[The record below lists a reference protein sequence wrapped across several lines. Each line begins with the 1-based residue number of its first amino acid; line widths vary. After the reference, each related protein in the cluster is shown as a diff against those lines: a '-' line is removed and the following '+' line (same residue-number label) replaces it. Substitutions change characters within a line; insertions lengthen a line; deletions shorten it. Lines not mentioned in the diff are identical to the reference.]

1 MKEKRITMKDYIIS
15 IDMGGTK
22 ILAALINSK
31 DGIRTKIKKATK
43 TKNGNT
49 NFVKALWGLVTEV
62 ILESGVSEKN
72 VKAICL
78 GIPGSVNPET
88 GRIGIAPNLNIKNM
102 NIKEQLQ
109 QYTSIPVLIEN
120 DVNLAALG
128 IKHFGLGKD
137 IDDLLVVFV
146 GTGIGGGLIFRGN
159 MHRGASYTAGEIGHM
174 IIQPN
179 GPLCGCG
186 QKGCF
191 EALASR
197 TAIVR
202 DITKQVRLG
211 KRSLLAKL
219 LKEKVPIKS
228 KAISNALK
236 KRDAVTVKTVTNAAM
251 IIGKTLANI
260 NNLLN
265 LQMIVLG
272 GGVMEAAAD
281 FMTPIIKKSFKENSL
296 KDAGKAVKIYA
307 AKLGDDAALYG
318 GIALA
323 EEFLGIKI

>member
-1 MKEKRITMKDYIIS
+1 MKEKGITMKDYIIS

-22 ILAALINSK
+22 ILAALINTK
-31 DGIRTKIKKATK
+31 EGIRTKIKKATK

-137 IDDLLVVFV
+137 IEDLLVVFV
-146 GTGIGGGLIFRGN
+146 GTGIGGGLIFGGK

-202 DITKQVRLG
+202 DITKQVKLG

-236 KRDAVTVKTVTNAAM
+236 KNDTVTVKTVTNAAM

-296 KDAGKAVKIYA
+296 KDAGKTVKIYA
-307 AKLGDDAALYG
+307 AKLGDEAALYG

>member
-1 MKEKRITMKDYIIS
+1 MKEKGITMKDYIIS

-128 IKHFGLGKD
+128 IKHFGVGKD
-137 IDDLLVVFV
+137 IEDLLVVFV
-146 GTGIGGGLIFRGN
+146 GTGIGGGLIFRGK

-202 DITKQVRLG
+202 DITKQVKLG

-236 KRDAVTVKTVTNAAM
+236 KNDAVTVKTVTTAAVV
-251 IIGKTLANI
+251 IGKTLANI

-307 AKLGDDAALYG
+307 ARLGDEAALYG

>member
-1 MKEKRITMKDYIIS
+1 MKEKGITMKDYIIS

-22 ILAALINSK
+22 ILAALINTK
-31 DGIRTKIKKATK
+31 EGIRTKIKKATK

-137 IDDLLVVFV
+137 IEDLLVVFV
-146 GTGIGGGLIFRGN
+146 GTGIGGGLIFGGK

-202 DITKQVRLG
+202 DITKQVKLG

-236 KRDAVTVKTVTNAAM
+236 KNDAVTVKTVTNAAM

-296 KDAGKAVKIYA
+296 KDAGKTVKIYA
-307 AKLGDDAALYG
+307 AKLGDEAALYG

>member
-1 MKEKRITMKDYIIS
+1 MKDYVVS

-31 DGIRTKIKKATK
+31 EGIRTRIKKATK
-43 TKNGNT
+43 TKNGNS
-49 NFVKALWGLVTEV
+49 NFAKALWGLTTEV
-62 ILESGVSEKN
+62 LLEAGVTEKN

-78 GIPGSVNPET
+78 GIPGTVNPTT
-88 GRIGIAPNLNIKNM
+88 GRIGIAPNLNIKNL

-109 QYTSIPVLIEN
+109 QFTSIPVLIEN

-137 IDDLLVVFV
+137 VEDMLVVFV
-146 GTGIGGGLIFRGN
+146 GTGIGGGLVIKGN
-159 MHRGASYTAGEIGHM
+159 IHRGASFTAGEIGHI

-202 DITKQVRLG
+202 DITKEIKLG

-236 KRDAVTVKTVTNAAM
+236 KNDRVTVKTVTNAAV

-272 GGVMEAAAD
+272 GGVMEAASD
-281 FMTPIIKKSFKENSL
+281 FMSPIIKKSFKENSL
-296 KDAGKAVKIYA
+296 KDAGRTAKIYTA
-307 AKLGDDAALYG
+307 ELGDEAALYG

-323 EEFLGIKI
+323 EEFLGIKL

>member
-1 MKEKRITMKDYIIS
+1 MKEKGITMKDYIIS

-49 NFVKALWGLVTEV
+49 NFVKALWGIITEV
-62 ILESGVSEKN
+62 MLESGVAEKN
-72 VKAICL
+72 IKAICL

-109 QYTSIPVLIEN
+109 QFTQIPVLIEN

-137 IDDLLVVFV
+137 VEDLLVVFV

-159 MHRGASYTAGEIGHM
+159 MHRGASFTAGEIGHM

-202 DITKQVRLG
+202 DITKQVKLG
-211 KRSLLAKL
+211 KRSLLSKL

-236 KRDAVTVKTVTNAAM
+236 KNDAVTVKTVTNASVV
-251 IIGKTLANI
+251 IGKTLANI

-272 GGVMEAAAD
+272 GGVLEAAAD

-307 AKLGDDAALYG
+307 TKLGDEAALYG

>member
-1 MKEKRITMKDYIIS
+1 MKEKGITMKDYIIS

-49 NFVKALWGLVTEV
+49 NFVKALWGIVTEV
-62 ILESGVSEKN
+62 MLESGVSEKN

-102 NIKEQLQ
+102 NIKDQLQ

-137 IDDLLVVFV
+137 VEDLLVVFV
-146 GTGIGGGLIFRGN
+146 GTGIGGGLIFRGK

-202 DITKQVRLG
+202 DITKQVKLG

-236 KRDAVTVKTVTNAAM
+236 KNDAVTVKTVTTAAVV
-251 IIGKTLANI
+251 IGKTLANI

-307 AKLGDDAALYG
+307 AKLGDEAALYG